1 MKNNLRCS
9 VCGYIG
15 EEGRI
20 KEVCPACGAPFESF
34 RSYLY
39 GISEKRLRRLN
50 MHLHPILVHFPQS
63 LAILSFAFVVLIFL
77 TSGEIQTRL
86 LLIEKILSIALPF
99 TIIAA
104 MAAGVFDAKVR
115 LKNVV
120 SRIRKQKIQLGSF
133 FLVFSGIAAV
143 LINYE
148 VFSVFGKSV
157 ILFLSFLGV
166 VFGAVLG
173 SKGSSLL
180 SVLVQDAS
188 SEQPTV

>member
-1 MKNNLRCS
+1 MKNYLRCS
-9 VCGYIG
+9 ICGYIG

-20 KEVCPACGAPFESF
+20 KEVCPACGAPVENFT
-34 RSYLY
+34 SYLY
-39 GISEKRLRRLN
+39 GINEKRLSRLN
-50 MHLHPILVHFPQS
+50 MRLHPILVHFPQS
-63 LAILSFAFVVLIFL
+63 FAILSFALVVLTFL
-77 TSGEIQTRL
+77 TAGEIHTEL

-99 TIIAA
+99 AIIAA
-104 MAAGVFDAKVR
+104 MAAGVFDAKLR

-133 FLVFSGIAAV
+133 FLVSSGIAAV

-148 VFSVFGKSV
+148 VFSVFGKSA

-180 SVLVQDAS
+180 GVMVRDAS
-188 SEQPTV
+188 SEQPAV